1 MVATCQ
7 QMAEDGSATTGAA
20 VIEQAKVYQQAIHR
34 EQRMLLD
41 THDTQ

>member
-1 MVATCQ
+1 
-7 QMAEDGSATTGAA
+7 MAEDASATTGAA
-20 VIEQAKVYQQAIHR
+20 LIAQAEVYQQAIHR